1 MYLINMY
8 FCIMETLIVQP
19 KTKEQLVA
27 LKAVI
32 KALKIDFR
40 SEESPYNPEFV
51 GKILQGREDI
61 KNGKGV
67 KIDTK
72 DLWK

>member
-1 MYLINMY
+1 
-8 FCIMETLIVQP
+8 METLIVQP
-19 KTKEQLVA
+19 KTKEQLTA

-40 SEESPYNPEFV
+40 SEKSDTYNPEFV
-51 GKILQGREDI
+51 DKILQGREDI
-61 KNGKGV
+61 QNGKGV

>member
-1 MYLINMY
+1 MY
-8 FCIMETLIVQP
+8 FGIMETLIIYP
-19 KTKEQLVA
+19 KTKEQLAA

-32 KALKIDFR
+32 KALKIDFK
-40 SEESPYNPEFV
+40 SENSPYNPKFV
-51 GKILQGREDI
+51 EKILQGREDI

-67 KIDTK
+67 KIDTN